1 QVLLDLPFGISIA
14 TIAGLLG
21 GVGIGYF
28 TEYFTAD
35 AYGPT
40 KALSAS
46 AEGGSGI
53 VIIRGLAL
61 GMISTLAPVA
71 IVVLVTLIAAQFAD
85 LYGVAVAAVGMLS
98 TLGITLATDAYGPVA
113 DNA

>member
-1 QVLLDLPFGISIA
+1 FLVRTEEGASQEQLLGSLRLGVYSASGIIAVVIVALQFFLDLPFGVSIA
-14 TIAGLLG
+14 TISGLIG
-21 GVGIGYF
+21 GVAIGYF

-53 VIIRGLAL
+53 VLIRGLAL
-61 GMISTLAPVA
+61 GMISTLAP
-71 IVVLVTLIAAQFAD
+71 
-85 LYGVAVAAVGMLS
+85 
-98 TLGITLATDAYGPVA
+98 
-113 DNA
+113 